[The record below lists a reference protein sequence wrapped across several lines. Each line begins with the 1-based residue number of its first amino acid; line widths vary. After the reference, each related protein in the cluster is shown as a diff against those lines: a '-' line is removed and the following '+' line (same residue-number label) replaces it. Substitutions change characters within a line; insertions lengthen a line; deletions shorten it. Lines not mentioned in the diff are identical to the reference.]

1 MQEPLRHMVINPVA
15 LHSLQS
21 ASHNAA
27 SLLSLAFQA
36 GMHRQGEARGEEG
49 SETHTGLKLLPWRK

>member
-1 MQEPLRHMVINPVA
+1 MVIKPVA

-21 ASHNAA
+21 ASHNAT

-36 GMHRQGEARGEEG
+36 GMHRQGEARGKEG
-49 SETHTGLKLLPWRK
+49 ENCSVEAFRASQIKKLQLPI